1 MRHAVLAALRTNKGI
16 VSGESLAREL
26 GVSRV
31 AVWKQVRELRS
42 LGYVVLSSSK
52 GYRLQSCPDL
62 LLPAEFPGWES
73 IVHHLPAADSTMH
86 LARTLARQGA
96 GEGTLVI
103 AEQQT
108 AGRGRLDR
116 SWLSPRGGIYM
127 TLITRPAVAPAQAP
141 RINLLVAVVVAAA
154 IERLYGLAARV
165 KWPNDVLI
173 GEKKVCGILA
183 EMDAEC
189 DAVRFVN
196 VGIGLNANSVIA
208 AQQPSAVSLLEMLG
222 APVNRVQLVTEIVQ
236 GILDGLPRLTGE
248 ALLDEWRE
256 RTITIGRHVSIVAA
270 GTSVSGV
277 AIGINSSGA
286 LLVRDSSGQ
295 THEVVAGD
303 CVHASE
309 TE

>member
-1 MRHAVLAALRTNKGI
+1 MRHAVLAALKANEGD

-42 LGYVVLSSSK
+42 LGYVVLSSSR

-62 LLPAEFPGWES
+62 LLPCEFPGWEAR
-73 IVHHLPAADSTMH
+73 VHHRLSADSTMH
-86 LARTLARQGA
+86 LARTLARGGA
-96 GEGTLVI
+96 DEGTLVI
-103 AEQQT
+103 AERQT

-127 TLITRPAVAPAQAP
+127 TLVTRPAVAPAQAP
-141 RINLLVAVVVAAA
+141 RINLLVAVVIADA

-173 GEKKVCGILA
+173 GDRKMCGILA

-208 AQQPSAVSLLEMLG
+208 AEQRSAVSLLELLG
-222 APVNRVQLVTEIVQ
+222 APVNRVQLVTQIVQ
-236 GILDGLPRLTGE
+236 GILDALPRLTGE
-248 ALLDEWRE
+248 ALLDEWRN
-256 RTITIGRHVSIVAA
+256 RTITIGRQVSIVAP

-277 AIGINSSGA
+277 AIDINSSGA

-303 CVHASE
+303 CLHARD
-309 TE
+309 